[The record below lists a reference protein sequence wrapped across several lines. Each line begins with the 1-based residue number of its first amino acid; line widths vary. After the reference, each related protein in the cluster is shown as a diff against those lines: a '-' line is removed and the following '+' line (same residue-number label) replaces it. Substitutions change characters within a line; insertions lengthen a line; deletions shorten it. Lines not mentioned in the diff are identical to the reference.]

1 MFKDVGKELKSWAK
15 LFVILVTSVGF
26 EAGLMIV
33 KATGEDGIKAVL
45 VPIIIAAIAFVFSY
59 LSAIFLYAFG
69 ELVDCVKEL
78 NEKIEPK
85 KTLKDKSTAQATPA
99 QTQSAY
105 NSHPNQE
112 SPPKSEMP
120 AQIDGWLCMRCGTKN
135 KLDAKYCYKCGGSEK
150 Q

>member
-1 MFKDVGKELKSWAK
+1 MFKDVGKKLKSWAE
-15 LFVILVTSVGF
+15 LFVILVTFLGFVVGCV
-26 EAGLMIV
+26 IV
-33 KATGEDGIKAVL
+33 EGEDDFRAVL
-45 VPIIIAAIAFVFSY
+45 IPIITAVIAFVFSY
-59 LSAIFLYAFG
+59 LSAILLYAFG

-85 KTLKDKSTAQATPA
+85 KALTDQSTAQATPA

-105 NSHPNQE
+105 NSHPNQVPAPK
-112 SPPKSEMP
+112 PPMP
-120 AQIDGWLCMRCGTKN
+120 KKIDGWLCMRCGTKN